1 MGGHRGRGDVSLPED
16 TAGSGGLGCD
26 GSNLKLGGVNSLGKN
41 FTPTALILGFVSVL
55 VTD

>member
-1 MGGHRGRGDVSLPED
+1 MSLPED

-26 GSNLKLGGVNSLGKN
+26 GSNLKLGGVNSLGNN